1 METDDKIRIARTR
14 SKAPSPARSS
24 AFIALKDAFNAM
36 ESAHQ
41 RGDYSRS
48 PGLQQRLKEFRSAAS
63 EVHRLAI
70 ELRLASGSGRDT
82 GPLE

>member
-1 METDDKIRIARTR
+1 METDERKDRADALEGAGAR
-14 SKAPSPARSS
+14 ARQR
-24 AFIALKDAFNAM
+24 FIALKDAFNAM

-48 PGLQQRLKEFRSAAS
+48 PGLQQRLKEFRSAES